1 VAAYSSFIAP
11 RLAPVGAWLRSG
23 HDYDGL
29 VLPRWINACAAIIV
43 TVVAVASLAQDA
55 SKGRPIAAA
64 LAVIPEIVIVI
75 WPGGPIWVALS
86 ITAIGAEGL
95 IGGNSAS
102 IAILALLCPAGQA
115 GLFTPLRRGL
125 IVIGILVV
133 FLFGHQIADLVEHNS
148 TGWYLTGIGC
158 IVTWAIGRLTRRQ
171 QQTVVALRQTQEEL
185 ARVAVAAERER
196 IARDVHDM
204 VAHSLSVTMLHL
216 TGARMAIDDEPDRA
230 RDALAEAERVGRAS
244 MAEIR
249 RTVAL
254 LSGQSQ
260 PIGSPVPD
268 ASDLTGLIES
278 YRRAGLD
285 VTFEVAGQAPA
296 VAPTIGLTLYRIMQ
310 ESLANVAKHAPGQPA
325 AVTLLIHD
333 AQVELTVENPM
344 AGIAPSGPDSE
355 AADGGHGLNG
365 MRQRAELAGGH
376 LSAGERPGGRWVVCG
391 VLPAPRELV

>member
-1 VAAYSSFIAP
+1 M
-11 RLAPVGAWLRSG
+11 
-23 HDYDGL
+23 
-29 VLPRWINACAAIIV
+29 PRWTNAGAAAIV
-43 TVVAVASLAQDA
+43 TVVAVVSLVQDA

-75 WPGGPIWVALS
+75 WPGVPMWIALS

-102 IAILALLCPAGQA
+102 IGIIALLCPALQA
-115 GLFTPLRRGL
+115 GLFTTLRRGL
-125 IVIGILVV
+125 VVIGILTV
-133 FLFGHQIADLVEHNS
+133 FLFGHQIADLINQNS
-148 TGWYLTGIGC
+148 TGWYLSGIGC
-158 IVTWAIGRLTRRQ
+158 ILTWAVGRLARRQ
-171 QQTVVALRQTQEEL
+171 QQAMVALRQTQEDL

-216 TGARMAIDDEPDRA
+216 TGARMALDDDPDRA

-249 RTVAL
+249 RTVGL
-254 LSGQSQ
+254 LSGRGE

-268 ASDLTGLIES
+268 ASDLTELVES
-278 YRRAGLD
+278 YQRAGLD
-285 VTFEVAGQAPA
+285 VTFEVTGQEPA
-296 VAPTIGLTLYRIMQ
+296 VAPTVGLTLYRIVQ

-325 AVTLLIHD
+325 AVTLLVQD
-333 AQVELTVENPM
+333 AQVELRVENPM
-344 AGIAPSGPDSE
+344 LGNTSSGPGNDP
-355 AADGGHGLNG
+355 ADGGHGLSG
-365 MRQRAELAGGH
+365 MRERAELAGGH
-376 LSAGERPGGRWVVCG
+376 LSAGERPGRRWVVCG

>member
-1 VAAYSSFIAP
+1 M
-11 RLAPVGAWLRSG
+11 
-23 HDYDGL
+23 
-29 VLPRWINACAAIIV
+29 
-43 TVVAVASLAQDA
+43 TVVAAASLVEDA

-86 ITAIGAEGL
+86 ITAVGAGGL

-102 IAILALLCPAGQA
+102 IGILALLCPAGQA

-125 IVIGILVV
+125 VVIGILVV
-133 FLFGHQIADLVEHNS
+133 FLFGHQIADLVHHNS
-148 TGWYLTGIGC
+148 TGWYLSGIGC
-158 IVTWAIGRLTRRQ
+158 IVTWAVGRLTRRQ
-171 QQTVVALRQTQEEL
+171 QQAVVALRQTQEEL

-216 TGARMAIDDEPDRA
+216 TGARMALDDDPDRA

-260 PIGSPVPD
+260 PMGLPVPD
-268 ASDLTGLIES
+268 ASDLTGLVES

-285 VTFEVAGQAPA
+285 VTYEVAGQEPA
-296 VAPTIGLTLYRIMQ
+296 VAPTVGLTLYRIVQ

-325 AVTLLIHD
+325 AVTLLVHD
-333 AQVELTVENPM
+333 AQLELTVENPM
-344 AGIAPSGPDSE
+344 IGSAPSGPRND

-365 MRQRAELAGGH
+365 MRERAELAGGH
-376 LSAGERPGGRWVVCG
+376 LSAGERPGRRWVVCG